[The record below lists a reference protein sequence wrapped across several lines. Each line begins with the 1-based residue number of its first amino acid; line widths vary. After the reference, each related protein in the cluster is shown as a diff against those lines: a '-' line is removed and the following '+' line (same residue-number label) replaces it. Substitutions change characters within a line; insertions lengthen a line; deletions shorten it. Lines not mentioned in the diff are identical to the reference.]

1 MSDVGHYCC
10 LSPHL
15 RRYERDNLLPVHQG
29 KEGGLLALQEL
40 LYHKLVAWQVCTQKH
55 TLEEGEADATR
66 RV

>member
-40 LYHKLVAWQVCTQKH
+40 LDHQLVAWQVCIKNIHSRSEKQMKP
-55 TLEEGEADATR
+55 GG
-66 RV
+66 